1 MSTDDPHT
9 GPGASPG
16 PGLKNEADF
25 LAELNDCHE
34 VARQALGDQDW
45 NTLSGVSMRLDRLS
59 GDLSRAM
66 AAGFASEPVEHRLK
80 ELITFFR
87 KALLQASAADQ
98 SLRQKESDLLQQ
110 RQNIVTEAS
119 NSR

>member
-1 MSTDDPHT
+1 MSTDDPRT
-9 GPGASPG
+9 DPDPSSGSA
-16 PGLKNEADF
+16 LKNEADF
-25 LAELNDCHE
+25 LAELNDCHA

-45 NTLSGVSMRLDRLS
+45 DTLAGVSMRLDRLS

-80 ELITFFR
+80 ELIAFFR
-87 KALLQASAADQ
+87 KALLQASAADEA
-98 SLRQKESDLLQQ
+98 LRQKESDLLQQ